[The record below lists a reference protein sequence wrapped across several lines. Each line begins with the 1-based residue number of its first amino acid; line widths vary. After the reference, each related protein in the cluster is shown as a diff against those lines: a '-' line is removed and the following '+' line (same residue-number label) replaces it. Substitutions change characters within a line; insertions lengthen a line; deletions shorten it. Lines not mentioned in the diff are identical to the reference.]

1 MKKIF
6 LVLALLLFSLPA
18 KAEISGEEIA
28 AYLEEHP
35 EAVAKAMQKYEEQQ
49 KEKAEKE
56 KALLLEKYEDQVNS
70 SANAPFVGPK
80 DAKITVVEFF
90 DYSCG
95 YSKRLAPSIQKV
107 VADNPD
113 VKFVFKPLAFVSNI
127 SKYQAQAGMAANKQG
142 KFMEFYKKV
151 MAFEGLMKKDDVDAI
166 AKEIGLD
173 IDKYETDINSDSVK
187 TSLNNFASLA
197 RDVNINGVP
206 TLYVNTKQVS
216 AMSPEPIQEAI
227 DAEKDNGIIV
237 EKNNPQQKVE
247 TPKIQGNSKLLNI
260 KVGLDAEIDEIRNA
274 LNDIDSDISDG
285 DKPEAK
291 AENNNS
297 PSITNNNNSDKV
309 ANINSTNAKLDASN
323 YQSYEPD
330 FVFRDSSPFTDD
342 KTCEDELSNL
352 YCIPFKYG
360 KLGKA
365 PKVKKKYLE
374 KVIKT
379 PLLIWSTISNDDGSA
394 DITDLGFISEY
405 QPSSEAIYCHIEDED
420 NIDKFVSETKQKR
433 TEVEVIGKV
442 SKIRGYDGLVV
453 LDPCFYIEKKDKK

>member
-6 LVLALLLFSLPA
+6 LILVLLLFSVPT
-18 KAEISGEEIA
+18 KAETPYSQYNFAFFNLDKVVKNTKIKNTYFEYERQIKDLDNEISELILDRASEEEISSLKQKKEKIVQEHNKYMEKSLKDVNMA
-28 AYLEEHP
+28 LKKLSEEKNIDIVFTDKSIAAHSNNIPDITDDVIAYLNKQESP
-35 EAVAKAMQKYEEQQ
+35 IA
-49 KEKAEKE
+49 
-56 KALLLEKYEDQVNS
+56 
-70 SANAPFVGPK
+70 PK
-80 DAKITVVEFF
+80 DDKTVVEQ
-90 DYSCG
+90 
-95 YSKRLAPSIQKV
+95 KNTPQKV
-107 VADNPD
+107 D
-113 VKFVFKPLAFVSNI
+113 
-127 SKYQAQAGMAANKQG
+127 
-142 KFMEFYKKV
+142 
-151 MAFEGLMKKDDVDAI
+151 
-166 AKEIGLD
+166 
-173 IDKYETDINSDSVK
+173 T
-187 TSLNNFASLA
+187 
-197 RDVNINGVP
+197 
-206 TLYVNTKQVS
+206 
-216 AMSPEPIQEAI
+216 QE
-227 DAEKDNGIIV
+227 N
-237 EKNNPQQKVE
+237 QK
-247 TPKIQGNSKLLNI
+247 NSKLLNV
-260 KVGLDAEIDEIRNA
+260 KKDLDTELNEIRNA

-330 FVFRDSSPFTDD
+330 FVFKDSSPFTDD

-453 LDPCFYIEKKDKK
+453 LDPCFYIETKDKK